1 MWSVVHSPALANTDK
16 NVKDNNFGFKL
27 KHSKIKS
34 ILYDQREKKIIFEQ
48 NLFKIKIPS

>member
-1 MWSVVHSPALANTDK
+1 MWNVVHSPALANTDK

-34 ILYDQREKKIIFEQ
+34 ILYDQREKKKNNFWTKFVQ
-48 NLFKIKIPS
+48 N

>member
-34 ILYDQREKKIIFEQ
+34 ILYDQREKKNNFWTKFFQ
-48 NLFKIKIPS
+48 N